1 MFSESVTQRERER
14 ERDLIHINKQADTHT
29 YTQKG
34 NRKKTGHIPRA
45 PENVLVILG
54 RVLLIDE
61 WGVFKPLLLHV

>member
-14 ERDLIHINKQADTHT
+14 ERSDSHQQTGRHTHIHTKREQ
-29 YTQKG
+29 
-34 NRKKTGHIPRA
+34 KKTGHIPRA

>member
-34 NRKKTGHIPRA
+34 NRKKLVTFLGH
-45 PENVLVILG
+45 L
-54 RVLLIDE
+54 
-61 WGVFKPLLLHV
+61 KTC